1 MIKLTDI
8 VDEKK
13 DITTVR
19 YWSCRSHRVKSLGTN
34 SKGKIW

>member
-19 YWSCRSHRVKSLGTN
+19 YWSCRSHRMRSLGN
-34 SKGKIW
+34 KGKGKYW